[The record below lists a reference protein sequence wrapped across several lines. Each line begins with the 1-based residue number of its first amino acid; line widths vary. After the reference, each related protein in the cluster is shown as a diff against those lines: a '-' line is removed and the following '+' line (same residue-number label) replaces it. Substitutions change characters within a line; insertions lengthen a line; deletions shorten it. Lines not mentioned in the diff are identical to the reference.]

1 MTTKL
6 LEKKRIP
13 GLLYVYMDRV
23 NGPQHVGELVID
35 DDAPG
40 GFAAKFRYAKSWL
53 TTGFPIDPINLPL
66 QSGWVYTSSKYIS
79 LGVLFDAGPDMWG
92 RRVIQNSQR
101 EGASDNDVAQSE
113 GRLLVLGRGNGVG
126 ALLFAATPQLTRG
139 DLPGLLTLP
148 TIEHDLQ
155 RVHEAAHNV
164 FSNDPLPEHLQGLLA
179 GSWSIGGARAK
190 AVMRTEN
197 GEIWIAKFSEPGDRF
212 DRQRCELANI
222 RMASD
227 IGISVAASR
236 VVDTALGSVF
246 LIKRFDRSS
255 DLQRLHYAS
264 AISLI
269 SAEPEDKRLTSALD
283 RATFSYARIA
293 DVISKVSPQPQK
305 DRMEL
310 FARMV
315 FNICVRNTDDHLK
328 NTGFVEAES
337 RGSGSQLNMR
347 LSPLFDVVTQPSNQ
361 HFLQIGKNG
370 RVGSIENALSDI
382 GRFRLTE
389 KGARDI
395 AERVIGVVARRE
407 DYYRDVGLKQVDIDR
422 LNVLIEPRCSAV
434 SSDSGGLQTEQ
445 DVVRVDVIPGDSPSA

>member
-1 MTTKL
+1 
-6 LEKKRIP
+6 
-13 GLLYVYMDRV
+13 MDRAT
-23 NGPQHVGELVID
+23 GPEHVGELVID

-53 TTGFPIDPINLPL
+53 ATGFPIDPLNLPL
-66 QSGWVYTSSKYIS
+66 QPGWVHTTSKYIS

-92 RRVIQNSQR
+92 RRVLQNAQL
-101 EGASDNDVAQSE
+101 EGRDHDDAAQSE
-113 GRLLVLGRGNGVG
+113 GGLLVLGRGNGVG
-126 ALLFAATPQLTRG
+126 ALLFASTPSLKRS
-139 DLPGLLTLP
+139 DLPGMMTLP

-164 FSNDPLPEHLQGLLA
+164 FSADPLPEHLQGLLA

-190 AVMRTEN
+190 AVMRTES
-197 GEIWIAKFSEPGDRF
+197 GEIWIAKFSEPGERF
-212 DRQRCELANI
+212 DRQRCELANL
-222 RMASD
+222 RMAAD
-227 IGISVAASR
+227 IGMMVAASR

-269 SAEPEDKRLTSALD
+269 SAEPEDKRLVSALD
-283 RATFSYARIA
+283 RATFSYARIS
-293 DVISKVSPQPQK
+293 DIIGQVSPEPKK

-328 NTGFVEAES
+328 NTGFVEAPEGSARQS
-337 RGSGSQLNMR
+337 RGMR
-347 LSPLFDVVTQPSNQ
+347 LSPLFDVVTQASNQ
-361 HFLQIGKNG
+361 HYLQIGKEG

-382 GRFRLTE
+382 GRFRLTDR
-389 KGARDI
+389 GARDI
-395 AERVIGVVARRE
+395 VERVVGVVTRRD
-407 DYYRDVGLKQVDIDR
+407 DYYREAGLNQVDIDR
-422 LNVLIEPRCSAV
+422 LNTLIESRCPMAAA
-434 SSDSGGLQTEQ
+434 DQPKD
-445 DVVRVDVIPGDSPSA
+445 DVVVDSFVGSPCG